1 MSIIGIA
8 VHKQASKQTNKQ
20 PYRHH
25 SEKISRSA
33 RAGAT
38 NKYHSRL
45 NFCGESKSGLEI
57 KEFPVE
63 MPFPAVGGG
72 VPLFGLHI
80 HTHTRMT
87 D

>member
-1 MSIIGIA
+1 MSHLVSIIGIA

-38 NKYHSRL
+38 NDNS
-45 NFCGESKSGLEI
+45 LEI
-57 KEFPVE
+57 IFCKKNEHE
-63 MPFPAVGGG
+63 NIAMTNLSRKNAVLK
-72 VPLFGLHI
+72 VISCLSLLI
-80 HTHTRMT
+80 H
-87 D
+87 